1 MKITSGMWL
10 ARYWIAASALSALST
25 PISYFSRMRARNRR
39 ADLESSTINARLA
52 AMPPPDGRLL
62 EVYRRTVG
70 GQSLSRAGDAP
81 GPRKSSVLVMG
92 GYSHR
97 ACARFRGW
105 STPQAI
111 ARAARGETRT

>member
-10 ARYWIAASALSALST
+10 PRYWIAASALSALST

-62 EVYRRTVG
+62 ESVTQNGWPAIAVALRR
-70 GQSLSRAGDAP
+70 R
-81 GPRKSSVLVMG
+81 RRRHSVLEKHVAHG
-92 GYSHR
+92 
-97 ACARFRGW
+97 FGW
-105 STPQAI
+105 GDQRLHVVAL
-111 ARAARGETRT
+111 